1 MEVQIWFFA
10 IALLIVAGV
19 AYYLGYRACETKWL
33 EHTQEQVNELIAKK
47 IEEVGA
53 LYDETY
59 KNVLAHLMEIAKK
72 AEEKNNGQK

>member
-10 IALLIVAGV
+10 IALFIIAGV

-33 EHTQEQVNELIAKK
+33 EYTQERVNELMEQK
-47 IEEVGA
+47 IEEVSA

-59 KNVLAHLMEIAKK
+59 RNVLTHLTEIAKE
-72 AEEKNNGQK
+72 AEEKNKKD